1 MTEAADRRL
10 DNEMAGHIAQGLTIA
25 ALFGFESARRHL
37 RDAGVPDRVAQELL
51 YIRYERRQR
60 CLDQPASLAPAQA

>member
-1 MTEAADRRL
+1 MTAMADRRL
-10 DNEMAGHIAQGLTIA
+10 DNKTAGHVAQGLTIA

-51 YIRYERRQR
+51 YIRYERRQGR
-60 CLDQPASLAPAQA
+60 PGQPASASPA